1 MEGTT
6 QELVSLNGRDEGC
19 SLELVEGGV
28 REVTEENLGE
38 RKPEKIKPQI
48 NKSLF

>member
-19 SLELVEGGV
+19 SLELVKGGCQ
-28 REVTEENLGE
+28 RGD
-38 RKPEKIKPQI
+38 
-48 NKSLF
+48 